1 VTGAAP
7 GPGPGPEPGPGR
19 TGYTNGTR
27 IERGWYTNGTRMELG
42 FQKLRYLWRQIGS
55 HSYYYFICSAN
66 PTIPCICCATQAH
79 RVILCLCNWPIAL
92 ACKATPPSFALAEH
106 CDPVLVQASYQASWD
121 HDACRLRSLPA
132 IPDWATSRFEPK
144 PHPVLSQSQNP
155 GNGSPRRGDKGTWV
169 VEGQLPW
176 HSHGLRAVH
185 KTVFVNGA
193 NKYL

>member
-1 VTGAAP
+1 MEVTGAAP

-92 ACKATPPSFALAEH
+92 ARWGKLLLRVRRLLPLLPWLSTVIPSWSK
-106 CDPVLVQASYQASWD
+106 PVTKPVGITTLVASVR
-121 HDACRLRSLPA
+121 CLP
-132 IPDWATSRFEPK
+132 SRIG
-144 PHPVLSQSQNP
+144 PHPVLSQSHI
-155 GNGSPRRGDKGTWV
+155 
-169 VEGQLPW
+169 L
-176 HSHGLRAVH
+176 
-185 KTVFVNGA
+185 F
-193 NKYL
+193 